1 MRRNRLLG
9 LMGTVIVVTALAV
22 FVAAC
27 DDNGGAGDA
36 TATQPAATE
45 PAATEPAATSTQG
58 GGGTPTSEGTAA
70 AGSELEIEAEDV
82 AFDTDALEAPAG
94 AAFTVLLKN
103 RDDGTPH
110 TFSLYA
116 SQEAVDANE
125 DPLATTG
132 QVTGPAEQPVNVP
145 ALEAGDYYFQC
156 DVHPSMNGTLTAQ

>member
-1 MRRNRLLG
+1 MRKNRLLG
-9 LMGTVIVVTALAV
+9 LMGTVIAVTALAV

-27 DDNGGAGDA
+27 DDNGGGGDA

-58 GGGTPTSEGTAA
+58 GETPTSEGTAA
-70 AGSELEIEAEDV
+70 TGAELEIEAQDV
-82 AFDTDALEAPAG
+82 AFSTDALQAPAG
-94 AAFTVLLKN
+94 EAFTVLLKN
-103 RDDGTPH
+103 KDDGTQH

-116 SQEAVDANE
+116 SQDAANAGQ

-132 QVTGPAEQPVNVP
+132 RVTGPAEKSVSVS
-145 ALEAGDYYFQC
+145 ALQAGDYYFQC